1 MRIRTIAAVVIAC
14 LGGSTLAFAAP
25 VTKDDAVAMVEKA
38 VAAIKADGPEK
49 AYAEINKGGQFAD
62 DEIYVVVSN
71 FDGVTVAHA
80 TNPKLLG
87 KNMTEVQD
95 VDGKYF
101 SKNMTEL
108 ARKETSFWY
117 DYKFANPATKKIQV
131 KDNYCEVLSSSRV
144 CAGVY
149 RP

>member
-1 MRIRTIAAVVIAC
+1 MRIRTIAAVAIAC
-14 LGGSTLAFAAP
+14 LAGSTLALAAP
-25 VTKDDAVAMVEKA
+25 VTKDDAVAMVKKA

-49 AYAEINKGGQFAD
+49 AYAEINKGGQFANG
-62 DEIYVVVSN
+62 EIYVVVSN

-117 DYKFANPATKKIQV
+117 DYKFANPAT
-131 KDNYCEVLSSSRV
+131 
-144 CAGVY
+144 
-149 RP
+149 

>member
-1 MRIRTIAAVVIAC
+1 MRIRTIAAVAIAC
-14 LGGSTLAFAAP
+14 LAGSTFALAAP
-25 VTKDDAVAMVEKA
+25 VTKDDAVAMVKKA

-62 DEIYVVVSN
+62 GEIYVVVSN